1 MSVVFIF
8 LRIQRKNSK
17 RLLDTR
23 KWKLSSMEKD
33 YFKIVQNLQLEDK
46 DFTNLL
52 KVLTN
57 LMIFEKLN
65 KS

>member
-1 MSVVFIF
+1 
-8 LRIQRKNSK
+8 
-17 RLLDTR
+17 
-23 KWKLSSMEKD
+23 MEKD

-65 KS
+65 KSWKSKDWTK